1 MKDTTNKMYYGNASE
16 TRSRSKAKK
25 EEAMKVMDEMVD
37 KEEMAQQPVERS
49 EEQSGVEQPQ
59 IEVIKD
65 LDLESFFFTGEIRH
79 TFKFGKFQVEMRLLQ
94 GDETTSLHEMLWKLV
109 DKNVSAPEAA
119 MRQMIET
126 VAMSILKYGPNDLS
140 NKSVAEKKEFVG
152 KLPGVITKKLMD
164 CFTQLEYSANKLLEE
179 NGSVLKN

>member
-16 TRSRSKAKK
+16 TKPRSKAKK
-25 EEAMKVMDEMVD
+25 EEAMQVMDEMVNR
-37 KEEMAQQPVERS
+37 EEIRDQQPEDQQP
-49 EEQSGVEQPQ
+49 EDQQPQ

-126 VAMSILKYGPNDLS
+126 VAMSLLKYGPTDLS
-140 NKSVAEKKEFVG
+140 NKSAAEKKEFVG

-179 NGSVLKN
+179 NGTVLKN